1 MKIETLK
8 KIIRREL
15 RLADVHPLREER
27 ILDWI
32 DLFEE
37 DNQNWFQRIL
47 RKKKLNRNEKPLDCT
62 VPEKRL

>member
-27 ILDWI
+27 ILEWI
-32 DLFEE
+32 DMFEE
-37 DNQNWFQRIL
+37 DNKNWFSRL
-47 RKKKLNRNEKPLDCT
+47 FKKKKRNTDEKPLDGT
-62 VPEKRL
+62 I

>member
-37 DNQNWFQRIL
+37 DNQNCFKKL
-47 RKKKLNRNEKPLDCT
+47 FRKKKRNKNEKPLDCT